1 MNSKY
6 LKSTIAA
13 ALCTAAVLAVAGPGG
28 GSGGG
33 GSGGGGGGGSQPST
47 DLYAEMVLIDRDVN
61 GVPIT
66 TLGLGPRD
74 KWVQVPQ
81 PIMFGPKTDCPLDF
95 YALVPVGTDSVYNSF
110 PEGEKVDARYIPFV
124 DGEIPEE
131 YKLCMTEAD
140 LGRLSVVRSPDDVLD
155 RALIEMVTALRDAT
169 AVGLDEAGRLMVT
182 YTEDGELLKR
192 TIDAPAENAA
202 AFQRILEQAKL
213 NHADVGDVTARLPV
227 WPEGE
232 TGARHLLNR
241 AAPMLAAASDKFG
254 HVGLDEMIYVTQILD
269 LAGDMTA
276 DAKRT
281 FGDPWAGG
289 IFNFDGYV
297 YDRATTYSGNVCYLK
312 VLEAT
317 PNSSSDDGLP
327 VDVTAQVVKEPI
339 LARIFPPLASEL
351 DYVGGLT
358 AGTDY
363 TGFTGENAW
372 GFKQAVDDARAVIFW
387 VHEHPVPVELIEYC
401 ELEPGDAV
409 AIAR

>member
-1 MNSKY
+1 MKSKY

-33 GSGGGGGGGSQPST
+33 GSGGGGGGGGGGQPDT
-47 DLYAEMVLIDRDVN
+47 DLFAEMVLIDRDVN

-81 PIMFGPKTDCPLDF
+81 PIMFGDKTDCPLVFADL
-95 YALVPVGTDSVYNSF
+95 APVGTDSVYS
-110 PEGEKVDARYIPFV
+110 ELGIDARYVPFV
-124 DGEIPEE
+124 NGEIPEE

-155 RALIEMVTALRDAT
+155 RALIEMVTALRDAGE
-169 AVGLDEAGRLMVT
+169 VGLDEAGRLTVT
-182 YTEDGELLKR
+182 YEEDGVTLKR
-192 TIDAPAENAA
+192 TIDAPAENVA

-213 NHADVGDVTARLPV
+213 DHADVGDVTARLPE
-227 WPEGE
+227 WPVGE

-269 LAGDMTA
+269 LAGDMTTA
-276 DAKRT
+276 AKQT

-289 IFNFDGYV
+289 IFNFEGYV

-312 VLEAT
+312 VIEPGPVPVEGAV
-317 PNSSSDDGLP
+317 LP

-339 LARIFPPLASEL
+339 LDRIFPPLSSEL

-358 AGTDY
+358 AETGY

-409 AIAR
+409 AIAD